1 MDQRERLA
9 SSLLNPTVTS
19 AAVQVNSGLVNYTG
33 SARHTLRCEIGSCAS
48 LPMKYDQFSSAVC
61 GDVVPGMDI
70 YWTSLILILV
80 LSLLIVLL
88 SLLLASRFID
98 LDEKANRSAKFH
110 LTSVIIRQ
118 LRATFWLI
126 LSISINLW
134 LVIHISRDDHFHSN
148 YCRDTPSSCCASCVW
163 GFGILFL
170 LLAIAVGGVSRVYQ
184 GIVVYRIKSELRS
197 KRGG

>member
-1 MDQRERLA
+1 
-9 SSLLNPTVTS
+9 
-19 AAVQVNSGLVNYTG
+19 
-33 SARHTLRCEIGSCAS
+33 
-48 LPMKYDQFSSAVC
+48 MKYDQFSSAVC

-134 LVIHISRDDHFHSN
+134 LVIHISRDDHFHSR

-197 KRGG
+197 KRGGC